1 MPQPTQRL
9 ILACGNPLRGDD
21 GAAWHLAE
29 QAQSIGLPN
38 NVRLILQQQWT
49 PELAEDIAQASA
61 VLFIDCSLATPPGSV
76 TLQPVTPAETQPS
89 YLTHHLDAPALL
101 LLAQSLFGQTP
112 TRADLL
118 LIGAQ
123 SLDHTDGLSGPVQ
136 AALPKALELL
146 LGWSRQGI

>member
-61 VLFIDCSLATPPGSV
+61 VLFVDCSIAAPPGRCY
-76 TLQPVTPAETQPS
+76 A
-89 YLTHHLDAPALL
+89 
-101 LLAQSLFGQTP
+101 
-112 TRADLL
+112 R
-118 LIGAQ
+118 
-123 SLDHTDGLSGPVQ
+123 
-136 AALPKALELL
+136 
-146 LGWSRQGI
+146 SRGEFP